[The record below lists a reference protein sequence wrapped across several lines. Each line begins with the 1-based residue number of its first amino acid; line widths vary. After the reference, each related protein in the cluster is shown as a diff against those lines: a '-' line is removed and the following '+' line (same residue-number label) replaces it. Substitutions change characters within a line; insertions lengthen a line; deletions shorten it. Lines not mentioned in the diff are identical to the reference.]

1 MVEFDSDGLL
11 SISNIDRALEI
22 KSTGVTAANTI
33 NLVSSAD
40 DINFKIKAPTIAT
53 TSLTLAANATVSSIE
68 SNSGIDTLVLNG
80 NNEIAGAALEA
91 LAKAKA
97 TIATTSNTD
106 AIVVKSTANLTG
118 LQGSANINAIMD
130 GANAFNITKGKTYT
144 GDINVTLTG
153 NDTGALTIAAADDLS
168 FANSIAAS
176 KDLATLNVD
185 AAALTKL
192 KGKQIDLS
200 QSDVTV
206 TLNSTF
212 NKALDINEY
221 FTGLDANDE
230 INFGAAQTTITKFIG
245 SVANETIDLSGN
257 TVITSIDGGEG
268 TDTITLSGSHTVLET
283 IENVEFVNI
292 ANATA
297 VTLNALALSGLPAE
311 LKLSADTDNITLNAA
326 DTEGQAVN
334 LSGLTKAYD
343 STGSKLKIANVKN
356 DGTVV
361 TLSDDFTESVTIA
374 DNQRGDID
382 LSKIVVTEDAN
393 DTVAITLGLNATS
406 LTGSNATDTITIS
419 GNYVAAK
426 KLKSISGLDSNDTVV
441 IGADNTTLNASVINE
456 QEFNLSGA
464 GAYALKLTAD
474 TESIDLSKI
483 TKTGASTYTIDISGI
498 RPATSTKEGTGQDIT
513 LTTKDQDIVENIT
526 IGSVAGTYKVTN
538 LKVNATQDTITLT
551 TSDDVAGNTTDFKA
565 VDNPT
570 TIFTTTTTVAKA
582 KIDTGLLTFQ
592 TSSSDAVSVTLAE
605 ALLFLNTG
613 THTASTEFA
622 GANKAAVFKA
632 ADGKSYLI
640 STGATKAASDDIA
653 IELVGVTTLTKLEDA
668 AGVFTV
674 TGA

>member
-11 SISNIDRALEI
+11 SISNINSEIEI
-22 KSTGVTAANTI
+22 KQTGVTAANTI

-40 DINFKIKAPTIAT
+40 NINFKIKVPTIAT

-80 NNEIAGAALEA
+80 NNEIVGAQLTK
-91 LAKAKA
+91 LAQAKA

-106 AIVVKSTANLTG
+106 AIVVTSAADLTG

-130 GANAFNITKGKTYT
+130 DANAFSITKGKTYT

-153 NDTGALTIAAADDLS
+153 DDTGDLTIAAADDLS

-257 TVITSIDGGEG
+257 TVITSIDGGSG
-268 TDTITLSGSHTVLET
+268 DDTITLGSGSGT
-283 IENVEFVNI
+283 IDHSELTSITNVEKITIN
-292 ANATA
+292 NAATT

-311 LKLSADTDNITLNAA
+311 LTLSAASNNITLNAA
-326 DTEGQAVN
+326 DTKGQAVN
-334 LSGLTKAYD
+334 LFGLTKAYN
-343 STGSKLKIANVKN
+343 SSGSELKIANVKN

-374 DNQRGDID
+374 DSQRGDID
-382 LSKIVVTEDAN
+382 LSKIVVTEEGYY
-393 DTVAITLGLNATS
+393 IFFTLIYRAHKNVVKARIYRYFNWVKNIFQFLR
-406 LTGSNATDTITIS
+406 IS
-419 GNYVAAK
+419 AHFLHYNSQNSPAK
-426 KLKSISGLDSNDTVV
+426 SPALFSF
-441 IGADNTTLNASVINE
+441 INH
-456 QEFNLSGA
+456 
-464 GAYALKLTAD
+464 D
-474 TESIDLSKI
+474 
-483 TKTGASTYTIDISGI
+483 KTM
-498 RPATSTKEGTGQDIT
+498 
-513 LTTKDQDIVENIT
+513 NI
-526 IGSVAGTYKVTN
+526 A
-538 LKVNATQDTITLT
+538 
-551 TSDDVAGNTTDFKA
+551 
-565 VDNPT
+565 
-570 TIFTTTTTVAKA
+570 
-582 KIDTGLLTFQ
+582 
-592 TSSSDAVSVTLAE
+592 
-605 ALLFLNTG
+605 
-613 THTASTEFA
+613 
-622 GANKAAVFKA
+622 
-632 ADGKSYLI
+632 
-640 STGATKAASDDIA
+640 
-653 IELVGVTTLTKLEDA
+653 
-668 AGVFTV
+668 
-674 TGA
+674 